1 MLQKET
7 VRDKYNAIALGRKDP
22 GFCMSEESR
31 YKQQPGYQTEA
42 DLGLGCGSPVDYADL
57 KSGETVLDLG
67 SGAGLDAL
75 IASPLVGKTGKIL
88 GIDLAESMVAKAREN
103 AVKASVK
110 NVFFQ
115 EGDIE
120 QLPLEDATI
129 DVVISNCTL
138 NLVPDKT
145 KAFSEIARVLRS
157 GGRFAISD
165 AVTIGNTDPVLLGKA
180 QSIAGTGSG
189 SMESYLSI
197 IHSTGF
203 TNVEIVQC
211 RFLQIVDGLEG
222 YASLTILAQ
231 HTKSS

>member
-31 YKQQPGYQTEA
+31 YKQQPGYQAEA

-75 IASPLVGKTGKIL
+75 MASPLVGKTGKII
-88 GIDLAESMVAKAREN
+88 GIDLAESMVAKATEN
-103 AVKASVK
+103 AAKASVK

-157 GGRFAISD
+157 GGRFVISD
-165 AVTIGNTDPVLLGKA
+165 AVTIGNTDPVLLSKA

-203 TNVEIVQC
+203 TDVEIVQC

-222 YASLTILAQ
+222 LASLTILAQ

>member
-31 YKQQPGYQTEA
+31 YKQQPGYQAEA

-75 IASPLVGKTGKIL
+75 MASPLVGKTGKII
-88 GIDLAESMVAKAREN
+88 GIDLAESMVAKATEN

-157 GGRFAISD
+157 GGRFVISD
-165 AVTIGNTDPVLLGKA
+165 AVTIGNTDPVLLSKA

-203 TNVEIVQC
+203 TDVEIVQC
-211 RFLQIVDGLEG
+211 RFLQIVDSLEG
-222 YASLTILAQ
+222 FASLTILAQ

>member
-31 YKQQPGYQTEA
+31 YKQQPGYQAEA

-75 IASPLVGKTGKIL
+75 MASPLVGKTGKII
-88 GIDLAESMVAKAREN
+88 GIDLAESMVAKATEN
-103 AVKASVK
+103 AAKASVK

-145 KAFSEIARVLRS
+145 KAFSEIPRVLRS
-157 GGRFAISD
+157 GGRFVISD
-165 AVTIGNTDPVLLGKA
+165 AVTIGNTDPVLLSKA

-203 TNVEIVQC
+203 TDVEIVQC

-222 YASLTILAQ
+222 FASLTILAQ